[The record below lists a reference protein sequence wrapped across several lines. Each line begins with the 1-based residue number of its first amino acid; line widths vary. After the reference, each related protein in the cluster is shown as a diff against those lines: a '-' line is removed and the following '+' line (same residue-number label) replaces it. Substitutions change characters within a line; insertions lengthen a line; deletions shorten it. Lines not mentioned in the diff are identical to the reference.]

1 LGVRRGNTNLVV
13 MGVSGVGKTTIGCA
27 VAQLLGWQYVEGD
40 DFHSAAN
47 RHKMTAGVALTDDDR
62 WPWLDALVTELNARG
77 GQTVLSCSALKLRY
91 RDRLRRSD
99 IPLRFVW
106 LSGSESLIS
115 ERLRERQDHY
125 MPSSLLRSQLDALE
139 PPLPEEQALNIDVAQ
154 PAPDLAVLIAKRLNL
169 GLARAAKP

>member
-27 VAQLLGWQYVEGD
+27 VAQVLGWQYVEGD

-47 RHKMTAGVALTDDDR
+47 RHKMTAGVALTD
-62 WPWLDALVTELNARG
+62 
-77 GQTVLSCSALKLRY
+77 
-91 RDRLRRSD
+91 DRLRRSD

-139 PPLPEEQALNIDVAQ
+139 PPLPEEQVLNIDVAQ
-154 PAPDLAVLIAKRLNL
+154 PASDLAVLIAKRLNL
-169 GLARAAKP
+169 GLARAAKL